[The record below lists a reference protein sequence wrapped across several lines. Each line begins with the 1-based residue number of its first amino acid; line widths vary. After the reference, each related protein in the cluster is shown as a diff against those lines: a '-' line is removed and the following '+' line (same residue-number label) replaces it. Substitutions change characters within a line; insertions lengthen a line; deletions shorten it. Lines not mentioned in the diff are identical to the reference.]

1 MTTQAASQ
9 PDLQRSAVAR
19 SLLVVWQDPA
29 DRRFVPIAELSHL
42 NDGRYVFQYSDA
54 ARVNSGFFA
63 LDEYPDLSRT
73 YVSDSLPVFF
83 TNRVMTAGR
92 PSYDRYLHWL
102 GIENLQS
109 SEVPLEV
116 LARTGGGRATDTF
129 HIVDRPLKG
138 ERAFSSR
145 FFVSGIRHVE
155 NPDDALAKVRPGDR
169 LELRR
174 QPDNAKNPKAVII
187 DVETGVQ
194 LGWVPDWLCG
204 EVTDLLTDGWS
215 LTLTA
220 EQVNLDAP
228 AHTRVLCLLTADL
241 ATPSSSS

>member
-1 MTTQAASQ
+1 MTTRALSL
-9 PDLQRSAVAR
+9 PDQQRSDVER

-42 NDGRYVFQYSDA
+42 LDGRYVFQYSDA
-54 ARVNSGFFA
+54 ARSNEGFFA
-63 LDEYPDLSRT
+63 LDEYPDLGRT

-83 TNRVMTAGR
+83 ANRIMTVDR

-102 GIENLQS
+102 GLDGLDA

-129 HIVDRPLKG
+129 HIVDRPRKG
-138 ERAFSSR
+138 DREFASR
-145 FFVSGIRHVE
+145 FFVSGIRHVDD
-155 NPDDALAKVRPGDR
+155 PDMALARVRPGDR

-174 QPDNAKNPKAVII
+174 QPDNLKNPKAVIV

-204 EVTDLLTDGWS
+204 EVTDLLADGWS
-215 LTLTA
+215 LALTA
-220 EQVNLDAP
+220 ERVNLDAP
-228 AHTRVLCLLTADL
+228 AHTRVLCRLTADR
-241 ATPSSSS
+241 P